1 MAKGR
6 NINKNKQNKKGK
18 KARSLV
24 GLAVTSGAAV
34 LLAVTVAALVLF
46 YYFAPPV
53 DETVTVNVPSYIG
66 MDEQNAVSDSQFLVE
81 KEWVESENAQKG
93 KVISQHPSANAK
105 RKLTEGERIKI
116 TLRIGAGE
124 KKNTVPDV
132 SGLEYMS
139 AASMLRAMGARVRTV
154 AIYDGVG
161 ENGRVIYSSP
171 RANAPL
177 ERGQTVT
184 LFVKRARANKP
195 VLVPDLVGKPMN
207 DACAEMLKI
216 GLRLGNVEYAYS
228 SDGEGTVIFQ
238 SVPDGIYVTHG
249 TRIDITVGLGA
260 SDTDEDIID
269 GGEPETEEL
278 ETETEAQSRWNP
290 FGLFGFG

>member
-6 NINKNKQNKKGK
+6 NVNKNKKGK
-18 KARSLV
+18 KPRSLV
-24 GLAVTSGAAV
+24 GLTVAAAASV
-34 LLAVTVAALVLF
+34 LLAAAFAVGTLF

-53 DETVTVNVPSYIG
+53 TEAVTVNVPSYIG
-66 MDEQNAVSDSQFLVE
+66 MDEQNAVSDSQFLIE
-81 KEWVESENAQKG
+81 KEWVESKNAQKG
-93 KVISQHPSANAK
+93 KVISQYPSANAK
-105 RKLTEGERIKI
+105 RKLFDKERIKV

-124 KKNTVPDV
+124 EKDTIPDV

-171 RANAPL
+171 RANTPL

-184 LFVKRARANKP
+184 LFVKRTRVNKP
-195 VLVPDLVGKPMN
+195 VSVPDLVGKPMN
-207 DACAEMLKI
+207 DACAEILEA
-216 GLRLGNVEYAYS
+216 GLLLGTVEYAYS

-238 SVPDGIYVTHG
+238 SVPEGIYVVHG

-260 SDTDEDIID
+260 SDAQSESREENETQ
-269 GGEPETEEL
+269 TEE
-278 ETETEAQSRWNP
+278 QIRRHP
-290 FGLFGFG
+290 FKFFGFG